1 MVGGQ
6 EVEGR
11 EVLYSSMVRSQ
22 CRIILCLWTVTF
34 TAAFQFSLLPLE
46 CDKMARVG
54 WNWIFPFS

>member
-54 WNWIFPFS
+54 